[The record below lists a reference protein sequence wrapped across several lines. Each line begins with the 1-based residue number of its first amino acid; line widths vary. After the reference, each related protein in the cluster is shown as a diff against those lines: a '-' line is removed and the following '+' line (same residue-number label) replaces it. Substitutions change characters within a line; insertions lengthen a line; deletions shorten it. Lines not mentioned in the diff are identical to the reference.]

1 MAEKKTQIENLEADM
16 LDRDNTIHEQQL
28 HIKELD
34 QENRNLINQVEKLN
48 IELNELNS
56 NLNNRKGFSLD
67 EIKNLM
73 EDHQNEKDEWEKIRE
88 SQYYKIQEYER
99 QLRQKSLEME
109 GLRKQFYKISEI
121 LQTNVSKSVYETLN
135 AR

>member
-1 MAEKKTQIENLEADM
+1 M
-16 LDRDNTIHEQQL
+16 
-28 HIKELD
+28 
-34 QENRNLINQVEKLN
+34 EKLN

>member
-1 MAEKKTQIENLEADM
+1 M
-16 LDRDNTIHEQQL
+16 LDRDNTVHEQQL

-34 QENRNLINQVEKLN
+34 QENKNLINQVEKLN

-121 LQTNVSKSVYETLN
+121 LQTNVSKSVYGTLN

>member
-1 MAEKKTQIENLEADM
+1 M
-16 LDRDNTIHEQQL
+16 LDRDNTVHEQQL

-34 QENRNLINQVEKLN
+34 QENKNLINQVEKLN